1 MNRTFHARIA
11 WYQYVLLVILG
22 SNLIGFLWY
31 KYIIPAI
38 FLALLLLV
46 VIEQIIHTAYT
57 VTSDNTLIISRG
69 RFSRKKTIPISDI
82 VTILKCHSMRVA
94 GCSVTNYLRIE
105 YGNNKFASAMPINEQ
120 EFVALLHK
128 RSITETNFTMYIT
141 HLTALTNTQQL

>member
-11 WYQYVLLVILG
+11 WYQYVLLLILG

-82 VTILKCHSMRVA
+82 VTIRKCHSMRVA
-94 GCSVTNYLRIE
+94 GYSVTNYLLIE
-105 YGNNKFASAMPINEQ
+105 YGNNKFASAMPVKEQ
-120 EFVALLHK
+120 EFVELLHK
-128 RSITETNFTMYIT
+128 RMKTETTLSN
-141 HLTALTNTQQL
+141 